1 MFSKKCRQH
10 LNDVNETALQHM
22 WSAIKVA
29 IKLQVLVPICIIHSF
44 VPCLFTK
51 TATNTMR
58 KIIDGRVPG
67 KKG

>member
-22 WSAIKVA
+22 WSAVKVA
-29 IKLQVLVPICIIHSF
+29 IKLQALVFVCLVHSI
-44 VPCLFTK
+44 VPCLFTT

>member
-10 LNDVNETALQHM
+10 LNDVNETAFQHM

-29 IKLQVLVPICIIHSF
+29 IKLQVLVPICIIHSV

-51 TATNTMR
+51 TATNAMR
-58 KIIDGRVPG
+58 KIIDGRVSG